1 MARFHIKTALGLVGL
16 SLLAACGQLPTA
28 PRETKQEENPKAVPT
43 HVSQALAVNA
53 AALHRTISPQSVEGE
68 YVVSTEVYDPE
79 GNLAYLANVI
89 APGPYTFEE
98 ALTKLPETAEV
109 YLTGAV
115 TDRPFH
121 SETFTVKAIKNLKA
135 QCPSCK
141 LVYFN
146 QALYGV
152 EGENWYAQEGL
163 LPTEEVQKIKET
175 FAVLKKSIEESDI
188 PEKMAEAWKKLIEGS
203 PPPSES
209 VSTQSL
215 RGIRPMNLA
224 REFFK
229 DASSQVSP
237 QKITESNDC
246 ASRYLW
252 WCTSKK
258 YAGEVSRSYKD
269 YGNWQRIRSDIG
281 WHLNPVPDLNDPL
294 NAPNKSNPN
303 NAWGTFDLNPITPD
317 IWTSEQY
324 PGGEFVVGCA
334 MSVVRLLDWMR
345 QAGELGPTVTLKLPK
360 DDLSWSGKTVSIS
373 QYDSSQ
379 KFLQMAFWPT
389 KIGYKDNRTIYTPWL
404 TRRFNGRH
412 FLGGTFAKSSDV
424 LNGANAWLRDNGLP
438 WRLDGTWLRDLDPLA
453 LKHFVP
459 IVNWVVWSQ
468 NTWRVNEILKGSIG
482 HDDRPAIILYA
493 TDVRLNLFPI
503 LPRIGGA
510 HYGLS
515 QRFEVIEYWD
525 WSANWAYVRTDQ
537 EIGDLLYWNGSQKV
551 FLSDYWDLT
560 FGAYRMVRY

>member
-146 QALYGV
+146 HALYGV
-152 EGENWYAQEGL
+152 EGENWYTQEGL

-246 ASRYLW
+246 ASRFLW
-252 WCTSKK
+252 WCNSKK
-258 YAGEVSRSYKD
+258 YAGEVSRSYED
-269 YGNWQRIRSDIG
+269 YGNRQRIRSDIG
-281 WHLNPVPDLNDPL
+281 WQLNPVPDLNDPL

-303 NAWGTFDLNPITPD
+303 NAWGAFDLVTSD

-404 TRRFNGRH
+404 TRRFNGQH
-412 FLGGTFAKSSDV
+412 FFGGTLAKSSDV

-438 WRLDGTWLRDLDPLA
+438 WRLDGAWLRDLDL
-453 LKHFVP
+453 LVEVWRHFTP
-459 IVNWVVWSQ
+459 IVNWVAWSQ
-468 NTWRVNEILKGSIG
+468 TTWRVNEILKASIG

-493 TDVRLNLFPI
+493 TDVWFNLFPI

-537 EIGDLLYWNGSQKV
+537 EIGDLLYRNGSQKV
-551 FLSDYWDLT
+551 FLSDYWDIT
-560 FGAYRMVRY
+560 FGAYRMVR